1 MKSASKKSAG
11 KFDQESYRRDVLDPA
26 VGRRD
31 MPPPDLMVRYA
42 ITEDL
47 AHDTEAFDERIAEVE
62 KYWRSIVLQKRYSK
76 LARGLLVAHEALKDA
91 KQVSYQKFAR
101 QLDEHRDRAGR
112 QLESAA
118 ADLAAMT
125 SVIGPDAWAGL
136 TGQFG
141 GFLSDQAIREA
152 LIKHEVAIT
161 EQPWPLPARPVAAC
175 RTLATELT
183 VLGLTLAAEAVFDT
197 HTVRRGFRLRE
208 GFRLSSGD
216 RLDQG
221 VLEEK
226 KGRVAA
232 NPHSERRTALENVLT
247 TLHTAAGQPGGLDAL
262 LLWQLIDVLEPQLA
276 AGFPPRALA
285 RTATDF
291 GLEPSE
297 APELALAIFSQH
309 QTPRN
314 SLRRAIEA
322 ALKSGEILRARR
334 LAAELP
340 SGDDT
345 YRKAAEAVT
354 RIEGLLSK
362 ASAAEQEGDAEQS
375 AELLT
380 EILATDYDEDGRLE
394 FRLQGLVP
402 PPPGSVRAA
411 AEPGGVRVEWGPGG
425 ARTGGI
431 SYRVIRQAGGPA
443 ATAAAGPVVA
453 ETRDLTAI
461 DDDPPPGQRL
471 YYCVFASRG
480 RDAWSAGAAAPEV
493 IVLPEVADP
502 QFEIRDAAVH
512 GTWRVAPGTTGV
524 LVARGE
530 WAPPGQGQGL
540 PRDAS
545 LMGFVDG
552 GVRVGVRYY
561 YRIRAVYTTTSGERL
576 ITPGLIGQITTEVA
590 LRPVNDLRAELL
602 PGAAPAVALTWTAP
616 ETGTARIY
624 RLGGPAT
631 RPPGTVARLDDLARL
646 GRPVAGN
653 VVAGPEGRSLLRT
666 GLVNGQNQFCAV
678 TVGIDRAVLGATA
691 SAAAMAPVRDLAAR
705 RYGQA
710 IRLSWTWPDGCYKC
724 LVRWQAGPPPGE
736 PGPAP
741 EAAEAECGRGQYHH
755 SGSFEITVGPHRT
768 MVSVQ
773 AIERTRDSVI
783 ASVPAQVEVP
793 RAEVIV
799 RYRFRPGRWWAPWRR
814 TGMVLTAA
822 ETCEVPPLVVV
833 HSQGRAQPLRA
844 DQGTPVFRTQRLRL
858 AAGSPAWVP
867 VRIPQQRGGDWIT
880 CFLDESE
887 TEGVALVPDG
897 RR

>member
-1 MKSASKKSAG
+1 MKSAS

-31 MPPPDLMVRYA
+31 LPPPDLMVRYA

-47 AHDTEAFDERIAEVE
+47 ADDTKAFDERVAEVE

-76 LARGLLVAHEALKDA
+76 LARGLLVAHEVLKDA

-101 QLDEHRDRAGR
+101 RLDEDRDRAGR
-112 QLESAA
+112 QLESAV

-141 GFLSDQAIREA
+141 SFLSDQAIREE
-152 LIKHEVAIT
+152 LTKHELAMT
-161 EQPWPLPARPVAAC
+161 GQPWPLPARPVAAC
-175 RTLATELT
+175 RNLATELT
-183 VLGLTLAAEAVFDT
+183 VLGLTLAAEAVFDI

-221 VLEEK
+221 VLAEK
-226 KGRVAA
+226 KQRLAA

-262 LLWQLIDVLEPQLA
+262 LLYQLIDVLEPLLA

-285 RTATDF
+285 RAATDL
-291 GLEPSE
+291 GLEPAE

-309 QTPRN
+309 QAPRN

-322 ALKSGEILRARR
+322 ALKSEEVLRARR

-345 YRKAAEAVT
+345 YKKAAAAVT
-354 RIEGLLSK
+354 RIEGLLSR
-362 ASAAEQEGDAEQS
+362 ANAAEQAGDAEQS

-380 EILATDYDEDGRLE
+380 EILDTDYDEDGRLDL
-394 FRLQGLVP
+394 RLQGLVP

-411 AEPGGVRVEWGPGG
+411 ADPRGVRVEWGPGG

-453 ETRDLTAI
+453 ETTDLAAI
-461 DDDPPPGQRL
+461 DGDPPPGQRL
-471 YYCVFASRG
+471 YYSVFASRG
-480 RDAWSAGAAAPEV
+480 RDAWSAGAAAPEI

-502 QFEIRDAAVH
+502 LLEIGDAAVH
-512 GTWRVAPGTTGV
+512 GSWRVAPGTTGV
-524 LVARGE
+524 MVTRSE
-530 WAPPGQGQGL
+530 WAPPEQHQGL

-545 LMGFVDG
+545 LVGFIDRD
-552 GVRVGVRYY
+552 VRVGIRYY
-561 YRIRAVYTTTSGERL
+561 YRIRAIYMSASGERL

-590 LRPVNDLRAELL
+590 LRPVSDLRAELL
-602 PGAAPAVALTWTAP
+602 PGDDPAVALTWTAP

-631 RPPGTVARLDDLARL
+631 RPPGTVAGLDDLARL
-646 GRPVAGN
+646 GRPVAGD
-653 VVAGPEGRSLLRT
+653 VVTGPEGRSLLRT
-666 GLVNGQNQFCAV
+666 GLANGQNHFCAV
-678 TVGIDRAVLGATA
+678 TEGIDHAVLGATA
-691 SAAAMAPVRDLAAR
+691 SAAAMAPVRDLVAR
-705 RYGQA
+705 RYGRA
-710 IRLSWTWPDGCYKC
+710 VRLSWTWPDGCHKC
-724 LVRWQAGPPPGE
+724 LVQWRAVPGPGE
-736 PGPAP
+736 PAP

-755 SGSFEITVGPHRT
+755 SGSFEITAGPQRT

-773 AIERTRDSVI
+773 AIERTRDSVL
-783 ASVPAQVEVP
+783 ASVPAQAEVP

-799 RYRFRPGRWWAPWRR
+799 RYRFRPARWWAPWRR

-822 ETCEVPPLVVV
+822 EACELPPLVVV

-844 DQGTPVFRTQRLRL
+844 DQGTPVFRTQWLRL

-867 VRIPQQRGGDWIT
+867 VPIPERRDGDWIT
-880 CFLDESE
+880 CFLDDSGP
-887 TEGVALVPDG
+887 EGIALILDG

>member
-1 MKSASKKSAG
+1 MTSASD
-11 KFDQESYRRDVLDPA
+11 FDQEAYRRDVLDPA
-26 VGRRD
+26 LGRRD
-31 MPPPDLMVRYA
+31 TPPGDLMARYA
-42 ITEDL
+42 ITEDME
-47 AHDTEAFDERIAEVE
+47 HDATAFAERVAEVV

-76 LARGLLVAHEALKDA
+76 LARGLLVADQDLKDA
-91 KQVSYQKFAR
+91 KQVSYQNFAR
-101 QLDEHRDRAGR
+101 RRDEDRDRAR
-112 QLESAA
+112 RLLESAA

-136 TGQFG
+136 TGQLG
-141 GFLSDQAIREA
+141 SFLPEQAIREE

-197 HTVRRGFRLRE
+197 QTVRRRFRLRD

-216 RLDQG
+216 HLDQG

-226 KGRVAA
+226 KRRLAA
-232 NPHSERRTALENVLT
+232 KPHSERRTALENVLT
-247 TLHTAAGQPGGLDAL
+247 TLHTAAGQPGALDAL

-285 RTATDF
+285 RAATEL
-291 GLEPSE
+291 GLEPVE
-297 APELALAIFSQH
+297 APELALAIFSQR

-314 SLRRAIEA
+314 SLRRAVEA
-322 ALKSGEILRARR
+322 ALAAGEILRARR

-340 SGDDT
+340 SGDET
-345 YRKAAEAVT
+345 AKQAAAAVT
-354 RIEGLLSK
+354 RIEGLLGQVN
-362 ASAAEQEGDAEQS
+362 AAEQAGDAEHS

-380 EILATDYDEDGRLE
+380 EVLATDYDEDGHLDL
-394 FRLQGLVP
+394 RLQGLVP

-411 AEPGGVRVEWGPGG
+411 AGPGGVHVEWAPGA

-431 SYRVIRQAGGPA
+431 SYRVIRQVGGPA
-443 ATAAAGPVVA
+443 ATAAAEPVVA
-453 ETRDLTAI
+453 ETTGLTAI

-502 QFEIRDAAVH
+502 QLEIGDAAVH
-512 GTWRVAPGTTGV
+512 GSWHVAPGTTDV
-524 LVARGE
+524 VVTRGE
-530 WAPPGQGQGL
+530 WAPPEQHEGL

-545 LMGFVDG
+545 LVGFIDQD
-552 GVRVGVRYY
+552 VRIGVRYY

-576 ITPGLIGQITTEVA
+576 VTPGLIGQITTEAA
-590 LRPVNDLRAELL
+590 LSPVHDLRAELL
-602 PGAAPAVALTWTAP
+602 PGEDPAVALTWTAP

-631 RPPGTVARLDDLARL
+631 RPPGTVVGLDDVTRL

-653 VVAGPEGRSLLRT
+653 VVADPEGRNLLRA
-666 GLVNGQNQFCAV
+666 GLANGQNHFCAV

-691 SAAAMAPVRDLAAR
+691 SAAAMAPVRDLVAR
-705 RYGQA
+705 RYGRT
-710 IRLSWTWPDGCYKC
+710 IRLSWIWPDGCHKC
-724 LVRWQAGPPPGE
+724 LVQWRPVPGPGE
-736 PGPAP
+736 PNPAP
-741 EAAEAECGRGQYHH
+741 EAAEAECGRGQYHR
-755 SGSFEITVGPHRT
+755 SGSFEITVGPQRT

-773 AIERTRDSVI
+773 AIERTTDGVI
-783 ASVPAQVEVP
+783 ASVPAQAEVP

-799 RYRFRPGRWWAPWRR
+799 RYRFRPARWWAPWRR

-822 ETCEVPPLVVV
+822 EACEVPPLVVV

-844 DQGTPVFRTQRLRL
+844 DQGTPVLRTRRLRL
-858 AAGSPAWVP
+858 SAGSPAWVP
-867 VRIPQQRGGDWIT
+867 VQIPERRGGDWIT
-880 CFLDESE
+880 CFLDESG
-887 TEGVALVPDG
+887 TEGIALVPDG
-897 RR
+897 RP